1 MDYIIDVK
9 ELRKEF
15 TSHSSRSGLKGAFR
29 DLFTRNYTIKTA
41 VDDISF
47 RLKKEMVGYI
57 GENGAGKSTTIKMLT
72 GILTSDIRTRP
83 GKRDESA

>member
-47 RLKKEMVGYI
+47 RLKRGRWSVISAKTAR
-57 GENGAGKSTTIKMLT
+57 ENQQRSKCL
-72 GILTSDIRTRP
+72 P
-83 GKRDESA
+83 EF